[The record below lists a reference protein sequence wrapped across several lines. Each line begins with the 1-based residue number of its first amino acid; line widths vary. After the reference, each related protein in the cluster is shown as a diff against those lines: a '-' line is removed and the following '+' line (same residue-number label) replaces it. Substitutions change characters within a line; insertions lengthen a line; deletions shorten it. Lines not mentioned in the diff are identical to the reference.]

1 MTFFNIRPFN
11 DIGRGQLA
19 AILSLKKGG
28 THMQQ
33 LMTFMTV
40 IAGLVF
46 SVAVA
51 LAIEELIFGKVFQ
64 LFFTPAPVR
73 VRAEQRR

>member
-1 MTFFNIRPFN
+1 
-11 DIGRGQLA
+11 
-19 AILSLKKGG
+19 
-28 THMQQ
+28 MQQ
-33 LMTFMTV
+33 LMTLMTV

-64 LFFTPAPVR
+64 LFFAPAPVR
-73 VRAEQRR
+73 VRAVQKR